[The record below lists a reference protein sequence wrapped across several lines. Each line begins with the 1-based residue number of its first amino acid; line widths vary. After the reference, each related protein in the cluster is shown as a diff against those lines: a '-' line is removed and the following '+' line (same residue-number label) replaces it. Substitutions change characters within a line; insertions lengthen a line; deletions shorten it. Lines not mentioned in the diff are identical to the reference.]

1 MALVTFLIGLLADRV
16 GGVRRVQEEILY
28 RVRTMQVED
37 DAWRRGVTVR
47 LDQIEQD
54 LRDEPVSRPEV

>member
-1 MALVTFLIGLLADRV
+1 V

-37 DAWRRGVTVR
+37 DAWRRGVTLR
-47 LDQIEQD
+47 LDQIERD
-54 LRDEPVSRPEV
+54 LRDESLSRPEA